1 MRPEAGGQSPEARN
15 LKLEDGDQML
25 EDGDRRLEK
34 LRNGDW
40 RPEAEVYFTGR
51 II

>member
-1 MRPEAGGQSPEARN
+1 M
-15 LKLEDGDQML
+15 LEDGDRRSGPYARDWRL

-40 RPEAEVYFTGR
+40 SPEAEVYFTGR